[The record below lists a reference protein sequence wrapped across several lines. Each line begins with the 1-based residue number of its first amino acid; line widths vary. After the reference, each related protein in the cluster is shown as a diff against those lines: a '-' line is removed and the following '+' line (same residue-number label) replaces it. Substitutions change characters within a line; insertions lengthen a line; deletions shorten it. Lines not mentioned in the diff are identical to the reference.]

1 MAEAPQIGEE
11 IATQIGTLIT
21 SLSAGVGA
29 MTEGGSADAK
39 NAAAALARLAKNAA
53 NQVAIA
59 EAGGIAP
66 LVELARGGSEGAKT
80 WALLA
85 LANLATSSANQVAI
99 AEAGGIAPLVEL
111 AHSGSAGAKTWA
123 ALALANLAT
132 NSANKVAI
140 AKAAVGAL
148 VELVRGGS
156 ADAAGA
162 LRILATNNAT
172 NQVAIAAAGGIAPL
186 VELVRG
192 GSAGA
197 KQQAAG
203 ALRNLASENAANTA
217 AIAAEGGVAPLE
229 QLARDGERNAT
240 ECVSE
245 VLAMVRPAVEALRK
259 QKEAVA
265 RSERWKAERVAAGVD
280 HHMRERP
287 KEHFC
292 SITLEVL
299 TDPVTA
305 ADGMT
310 YECAAIERWL
320 RGSHNSPSTGAALPH
335 QIVVPNQALKNI
347 IRDWEGLEHE
357 RCMAM
362 APAT

>member
-156 ADAAGA
+156 ADAAG
-162 LRILATNNAT
+162 RCGS
-172 NQVAIAAAGGIAPL
+172 AAAMPPTRWRSRRRAASPL
-186 VELVRG
+186 VELVR

-203 ALRNLASENAANTA
+203 ALEPGLRECRQHSGDR
-217 AIAAEGGVAPLE
+217 GGGRGRATR
-229 QLARDGERNAT
+229 QLARDGEGTRQVGVGGARHGAP
-240 ECVSE
+240 
-245 VLAMVRPAVEALRK
+245 LRKHRK

-265 RSERWKAERVAAGVD
+265 RGRRWKAERGGG
-280 HHMRERP
+280 RRP
-287 KEHFC
+287 CASGKEHFC
-292 SITLEVL
+292 SI
-299 TDPVTA
+299 A
-305 ADGMT
+305 WK
-310 YECAAIERWL
+310 C
-320 RGSHNSPSTGAALPH
+320 
-335 QIVVPNQALKNI
+335 
-347 IRDWEGLEHE
+347 
-357 RCMAM
+357 
-362 APAT
+362 

>member
-1 MAEAPQIGEE
+1 MADAPQIG
-11 IATQIGTLIT
+11 ALVAALG
-21 SLSAGVGA
+21 AGAGRGA
-29 MTEGGSADAK
+29 PVTE
-39 NAAAALARLAKNAA
+39 AAAMALKDLARGNAA

-59 EAGGIAP
+59 E
-66 LVELARGGSEGAKT
+66 
-80 WALLA
+80 
-85 LANLATSSANQVAI
+85 
-99 AEAGGIAPLVEL
+99 
-111 AHSGSAGAKTWA
+111 
-123 ALALANLAT
+123 
-132 NSANKVAI
+132 
-140 AKAAVGAL
+140 
-148 VELVRGGS
+148 
-156 ADAAGA
+156 
-162 LRILATNNAT
+162 
-172 NQVAIAAAGGIAPL
+172 AGGIAPL

-240 ECVSE
+240 EWVSE
-245 VLAMVRPAVEALRK
+245 VLAMVRPAAEALRK

-320 RGSHNSPSTGAALPH
+320 RGSHNSPSTGAELPH
-335 QIVVPNQALKNI
+335 KIVVPSQALKNI
-347 IRDWEGLEHE
+347 IRDWEGQEHE